1 MINKDGQIEV
11 PVGCSFNDGKT
22 SYCAISDGDK
32 SYRAIRPN
40 SCDLCCFKDI
50 PKICVSLACIEE
62 ERSDNL
68 GVHFIKEGGE
78 K

>member
-11 PVGCSFNDGKT
+11 PVGYTF
-22 SYCAISDGDK
+22 SDGDK

-40 SCDLCCFKDI
+40 SCDSCCFKDT
-50 PKICVSLACIEE
+50 PNICGLLACIAE

-68 GVHFIKEGGE
+68 CVHFIKEGGE

>member
-1 MINKDGQIEV
+1 MISKDGQIEV
-11 PVGCSFNDGKT
+11 PVGYTF
-22 SYCAISDGDK
+22 SDGDK

-40 SCDLCCFKDI
+40 SCDLCCFRDSF
-50 PKICVSLACIEE
+50 KICFSIACMEE